1 MKGKKLIL
9 LAMAI
14 VLLLVVPAVVLA
26 AQSDATAHAKPPTN
40 ISAKFTFDDD
50 GSTLTINGT
59 AEGMDSGHPYLTL
72 IYGDGSLVNGVDACE
87 PATAL
92 SGSMLI
98 ATWTVAADGTGLL
111 GTTGTVTK
119 TGAGVYTPLSEI
131 ATISVRG
138 GISGGAGTTPVIL
151 CGKVK

>member
-14 VLLLVVPAVVLA
+14 VLLLVIPAVVLA
-26 AQSDATAHAKPPTN
+26 AQSDAKAHAKPPTN

-50 GSTLTINGT
+50 NSTLTITGK
-59 AEGMDSGHPYLTL
+59 AKGMDSGHPYLTL
-72 IYGDGSLVNGVDACE
+72 IYGDGSVVNGTNACE
-87 PATAL
+87 PAATL
-92 SGSMLI
+92 SGSMFI

-111 GTTGTVTK
+111 GTDGTVTK
-119 TGAGVYTPLSEI
+119 TGGAYTPLSEI

-138 GISGGAGTTPVIL
+138 GISGGPGTTPVIL